1 MATLTWD
8 YWTSH
13 DSSAS
18 TTCSSSVWT
27 TWTGATYS
35 YIWTEWTTAR
45 SGTSS
50 STNYCTTSNDITWYT
65 WTQKQSNWTDRVEEV
80 FPRVQEATKRDRA
93 RERQLLNQTAI
104 RNWFYEEQKKEQEEA
119 RKLAEDKAQI
129 LLEELI
135 GKEEMAIYKETG
147 RILVKGRHDHDFI
160 VRKDAT
166 TIILPK
172 NKVVSLRGSIKA
184 RSSCIILKEHTPPT
198 DKVIGLKLAL
208 ENDEKATLK
217 VGNEQGERDFTPQ
230 ELRAA
235 CGGH

>member
-1 MATLTWD
+1 VPTR
-8 YWTSH
+8 
-13 DSSAS
+13 
-18 TTCSSSVWT
+18 
-27 TWTGATYS
+27 
-35 YIWTEWTTAR
+35 TE
-45 SGTSS
+45 
-50 STNYCTTSNDITWYT
+50 
-65 WTQKQSNWTDRVEEV
+65 E
-80 FPRVQEATKRDRA
+80 KRPIRNRI
-93 RERQLLNQTAI
+93 RERQELNQSAI
-104 RNWFYEEQKKEQEEA
+104 RNWWWEEQRKEQEEA
-119 RKLAEDKAQI
+119 RKLAEDTAQI

-172 NKVVSLRGSIKA
+172 NKVVSLRGVIKA